1 MEKSKIKNIIFSFLL
16 ISVFFSCANK
26 KETFKNKFYVYIC
39 NYSDYDCELEFI
51 FLKKN
56 KIDSVKKIIKN
67 KSYITDFYIKRPI
80 KLSEKVTVRVKIN
93 ENEIIEKIIS
103 FPNNGM
109 FSYSAYG
116 GLCTRININYIN
128 STPSIDFSNDWEP
141 EVLLQQIN

>member
-1 MEKSKIKNIIFSFLL
+1 MKILHTSDWHLGKFVNGFSMLEDQKYILNEL
-16 ISVFFSCANK
+16 ILS
-26 KETFKNKFYVYIC
+26 
-39 NYSDYDCELEFI
+39 
-51 FLKKN
+51 LKKN

-67 KSYITDFYIKRPI
+67 KSYKKDFYIKKQI
-80 KLSEKVTVRVKIN
+80 KLSEKVIVKVKIN
-93 ENEIIEKIIS
+93 ENEKIEKIIS